1 MNYNSEHIKTLT
13 GLAPIMHS
21 PEMYVNVSVADPRAH
36 VQLMKEVIDNCIDEA
51 RANPNK
57 RLKLNVSLRVTPSGR
72 YQVCIWDNGRGIPQ
86 DKLYDSACVMHSSGK
101 FKKGAYNGSIG
112 THGLGL
118 KVVSALSR
126 RMVAFSVRDNMLA
139 AIQVI
144 NGVPGNLIKIAH
156 KNGMDNSP
164 TGTAVFYE
172 VSPERMP
179 NPNKYNEVWKL
190 VSELLDFANATNP
203 NMDIVV
209 TKQPNIITDKFLG
222 SENMVKVLES
232 ISTQGGLILYD
243 KPNYTKEQY
252 LKDVY
257 GVDSREP
264 LFKFPFM
271 SKPYSFE
278 EESFGIDAE
287 IFIPKILPSSPRI
300 VGSINGTPISHLQS
314 AHMESVI
321 NVIKDKLSNHIADVD
336 MRAFVCSKYFKIPLS
351 GFISGK
357 VSPSRLKFVGQNK
370 SEYKSGEFIAE
381 VTPYLKK
388 CISSVTDEEWVWI
401 YSCLEQVIAAQYS
414 IYSRKTLV
422 LNKGLTN
429 INMSLKK
436 PNSYMPCRSKDRT
449 QIELLIAEGE
459 SAAGQLEDCRDGNT
473 QAIFQLCGK
482 FTNSIRAEKFTENDI
497 ISDLITI
504 LGVTP
509 GESDLSNLNFARIG
523 ILTDADFDGYHITT
537 LVLTALYK
545 INPLILEHG
554 HVFIANPPL
563 YEFAVGRSNPIWL
576 RDIGALRDVKISQ
589 VYEPNLELVIV
600 NNSTKNAMVLE
611 GEYYRD
617 FVYAVLNL
625 ADTILLCSDS
635 LVMRPEVLE
644 DLVANW
650 RYLKKGDYDTI
661 CRNIGMDAIIYNDTY
676 KTLIMT
682 RGGDD
687 IQVQLDKLI
696 SEITMYILPTLR
708 KFNFNLIECLVTTK
722 TTDTY
727 KNTPVSLMMLH
738 KIFTMMDSVCV
749 VDRLKGLGEL
759 SAEGLGFTCVD
770 PNTRSVTTVTSV
782 GDVDRLYQLMGS
794 DVTARKNMMMTEIG

>member
-51 RANPNK
+51 TANPTC
-57 RLKLNVSLRVTPSGR
+57 RLKLNVSLHVTPAGR

-126 RMVAFSVRDNMLA
+126 RMVAFSVRDGNIA
-139 AIQVI
+139 AIQVM
-144 NGVPGNLIKIAH
+144 NGVPGNLIKE
-156 KNGMDNSP
+156 KYTGGMDGYK

-179 NPNKYNEVWKL
+179 EPNKYNEVWKL

-203 NMDIVV
+203 NLDIVV
-209 TKQPNIITDKFLG
+209 TKKSKIITDKFLDNETVINVMREITSPG
-222 SENMVKVLES
+222 NFM
-232 ISTQGGLILYD
+232 LYD
-243 KPNYTKEQY
+243 KPEYNKAQY
-252 LKDVY
+252 LLDVH
-257 GVDSREP
+257 GVDSNNPVYVFP
-264 LFKFPFM
+264 LM
-271 SKPYSFE
+271 TKPYSFE

-287 IFIPKILPSSPRI
+287 IFIPKMLPSSPKI

-314 AHMESVI
+314 SHMEAVISVI
-321 NVIKDKLSNHIADVD
+321 KEKLSIHIANTDLK
-336 MRAFVCSKYFKIPLS
+336 AFVCSKYFKIPLS
-351 GFISGK
+351 GFIAGK

-370 SEYKSGEFIAE
+370 SEYRSNDFIVE
-381 VTPYLKK
+381 VTPHINK
-388 CISSVTDEEWVWI
+388 CLSSVSDEDWLWI
-401 YSCLEQVIAAQYS
+401 YSCLEQVITEQYS
-414 IYSRKTLV
+414 VYSRKTLV
-422 LNKGLTN
+422 TNKGLTN

-436 PNSYMPCRSKDRT
+436 PNSYMPCRSKDKT

-509 GESDLSNLNFARIG
+509 GEPNLDNLNFARIG

-545 INPLILEHG
+545 INPLILERG
-554 HVFIANPPL
+554 RVFIANPPL

-589 VYEPNLELVIV
+589 VYEPNLELTLV
-600 NNSTKNAMVLE
+600 NNRTKNKVVLE
-611 GEYYRD
+611 GEFYRD
-617 FVYAVLNL
+617 FAYAIMNL
-625 ADTILLCSDS
+625 GDTIMLCADS
-635 LVMRPEVLE
+635 LVMKPEVLE

-650 RYLKKGDYDTI
+650 THLKKGDYATI
-661 CRNIGMDAIIYNDTY
+661 CKNIGMEHIEYNEQY
-676 KTLIMT
+676 KTLILT

-708 KFNFNLIECLVTTK
+708 KFNFNLVDCYVTTK

-727 KNTPVSLMMLH
+727 KNTPVSVIGLYNMFNLLD
-738 KIFTMMDSVCV
+738 KICV

-770 PNTRSVTTVTSV
+770 PRTRSVTTITSV

-794 DVTARKNMMMTEIG
+794 DVTARKTMMMTEIG